1 MSTDELERVLEALNQ
16 RRAAFND
23 TVFVLVLER
32 ERSGE
37 MKLLDYGLRD
47 IGDLA
52 AWIAVQR
59 EKQNQPTEGERA

>member
-32 ERSGE
+32 RDGE
-37 MKLLDYGLRD
+37 VQLLDYGFRE

-52 AWIAVQR
+52 AWIAVQK
-59 EKQNQPTEGERA
+59 EKQNSSKGERA

>member
-32 ERSGE
+32 QNGE
-37 MKLLDYGLRD
+37 TKLLDYGFRE

-52 AWIAVQR
+52 AWIAVQKQKQTQHTQG
-59 EKQNQPTEGERA
+59 EKA

>member
-1 MSTDELERVLEALNQ
+1 MSTDELEQVLEALNQ

-32 ERSGE
+32 RDGDVQ
-37 MKLLDYGLRD
+37 LLDYGFRE

-59 EKQNQPTEGERA
+59 EKQNQHTEGERA

>member
-1 MSTDELERVLEALNQ
+1 MSNEELERVLEALNQ

-52 AWIAVQR
+52 AWIAVQK